1 MDSDQKPE
9 KPDGP
14 LKVVQLHPRR
24 DEAYKPSELIQIT
37 GHQTLSLNARR
48 AITVLWHNA
57 HLSGVEEGKDY
68 IIEIDDLK
76 PDHHKGYEMVE
87 EAIEALMRSILILKL
102 PDGGSRR
109 VQFLGGND
117 LDSPDR
123 AAGTLTYSFDKR
135 LVDVLNN
142 SNIWGKINIPVLMA
156 FSSKYAISLYE
167 NVAQRAGLRKQSE
180 QISLEDFRS
189 MLGVEEGRYPMFG
202 ALNKHVIKPAVA
214 EINALAP
221 FSVGL
226 LPTKTGKRVTGV
238 MLTWFMKEK
247 AEADAAWKEVGRSKI
262 GRKHRIAGTADMVMD
277 PMPSINRIVRNDRKN
292 RDPNS
297 SQ

>member
-1 MDSDQKPE
+1 M
-9 KPDGP
+9 
-14 LKVVQLHPRR
+14 KVVELRPRR

-37 GHQTLSLNARR
+37 GHQALSLNARR

-68 IIEIDDLK
+68 VIEIDDLK

-87 EAIEALMRSILILKL
+87 DAIEALMRSIVVLKL

-117 LDSPDR
+117 LDSPER

-135 LVDVLNN
+135 LIEVLNN
-142 SNIWGKINIPVLMA
+142 SDIWGKINIPVLMA

-180 QISLEDFRS
+180 TFTLEQFRA
-189 MLGVEEGRYPMFG
+189 MMGVEEGRYPMFG
-202 ALNKHVIKPAVA
+202 ALNKHVI
-214 EINALAP
+214 
-221 FSVGL
+221 
-226 LPTKTGKRVTGV
+226 
-238 MLTWFMKEK
+238 
-247 AEADAAWKEVGRSKI
+247 
-262 GRKHRIAGTADMVMD
+262 
-277 PMPSINRIVRNDRKN
+277 
-292 RDPNS
+292 
-297 SQ
+297 